1 MKALRSSYVRAH
13 IVVILLILFF
23 SVTSSYVTYIGVR
36 NYYENIKPRVEYVP
50 VIVYKNRTVPV
61 YGESNFSIVQLIS
74 ENLTMTFFD
83 EHATLRIEILFVNV
97 TRTYFYFNLTICNR
111 TMYFEMWPKS
121 ITVTFSGTVKLE
133 KNETAY
139 IAPFSNKRVLA
150 YSFVLEGSCSFE
162 VFVQKVEEK

>member
-1 MKALRSSYVRAH
+1 VKALRSMYVRGHVFA
-13 IVVILLILFF
+13 IVLILLF
-23 SVTSSYVTYIGVR
+23 SVASSYVTYVYVR
-36 NYYENIKPRVEYVP
+36 NYYENVTPRVEYVP

-61 YGESNFSIVQLIS
+61 YGESNFSILELIS
-74 ENLTMTFFD
+74 ENLSLIFSD
-83 EHATLRIEILFVNV
+83 RNAVLRVEILFVNV

>member
-1 MKALRSSYVRAH
+1 MYVRAH
-13 IVVILLILFF
+13 ILVLALILLF
-23 SVTSSYVTYIGVR
+23 SVASSYVTYVFVR
-36 NYYENIKPRVEYVP
+36 NYYENVTPRVEYVP

-61 YGESNFSIVQLIS
+61 YGESNFSLVELIS
-74 ENLTMTFFD
+74 ENLTMTFSD
-83 EHATLRIEILFVNV
+83 KNSLLRVEILFINV

-121 ITVTFSGTVKLE
+121 TAVTFSGTVKLE
-133 KNETAY
+133 KNKTAY

-162 VFVQKVEEK
+162 VFVQKVEKK